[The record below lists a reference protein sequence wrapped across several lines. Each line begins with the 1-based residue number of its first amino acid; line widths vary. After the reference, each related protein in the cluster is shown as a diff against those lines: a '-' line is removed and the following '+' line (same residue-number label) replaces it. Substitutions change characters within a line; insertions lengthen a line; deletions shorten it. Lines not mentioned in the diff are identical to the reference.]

1 MRSLRSEVPPRP
13 AKAGA
18 PRPIAELKASRPAPR
33 RPSGTP
39 SAQTEPTVLLVGSDA
54 GFEPALRI
62 ALARHRVYV
71 ETTSADAA
79 VETVIVTAPDL
90 VLLANQAAENGGR
103 ALLAK
108 LAASPSSSVVP
119 VAILDDN
126 PALDQR
132 LQAFRHGAAAVIP
145 RSASIDAIAEQVARL
160 AREIPERGGEALGQV
175 GEATLAEFVSALGN
189 ELRSGILSVQ
199 TSADGTQEPVRLV
212 LGSGRPLAAFID
224 DFVTRVR
231 RHVVHAEPLKYEFDD
246 RAGGTVKLLDPNEQD
261 FEAPSISVKG
271 LRIALAD
278 DDSARADSVAHELRS
293 RGATVIVTDL
303 NPSDARF
310 ARLRQVD
317 PEVLIAGEAHLQGH
331 GYELLRRMRRDTRL
345 RWASLLVVRWEEIWS
360 DTLSVPALDRLESAL
375 STLGEADR
383 ALVELGQRGEAF
395 DTRLEITGP
404 ARLLRTL
411 VNTPRAVRL
420 TVTNPRLVVSVD
432 LSEGLVVGASAQSLH
447 DPQQTYEGALALSGL
462 LVLSS
467 GKVQIDPVQQPAVT
481 NVMSTIDV
489 ALNMA
494 DSEPA
499 PIAPSMP
506 APHSPSLP
514 PPPSAQPAPSA
525 PEPQLAVGMSALGS
539 RPAAGSARRRLGV
552 TKPMAALLIGLACVQ
567 GLLIAWFLGSLAR
580 KGRAADEARAL
591 ASASAPTPSASP
603 AAPRAPAAL
612 PASVAAPAGA
622 PAAPPSPAAPE
633 AAAASEAAA
642 APAATIPEPPRQAP
656 LGKDESGFVAPTC
669 ASLLDPL
676 SLDVGNFP
684 GAAYEQQAA
693 GAKAL
698 VQGRVEEA
706 QLAYCKAVRWDAKNP
721 QAHIDLAQLFLI
733 RKDGAAAAE
742 EARIAVQL
750 DPNSGRAQSL
760 LGDGLV
766 RIGDHEGARQAW
778 LLAAGVDPTDEVK
791 FRALL
796 ERNLREAEASLK
808 KRDVSRAERFFR
820 RAIVLDPDS
829 LAASRGLAAA
839 LNQLGDGA
847 AAVRW
852 AQRALA
858 REPRDPDA
866 HVVLGDA
873 LLLMSDK
880 VGAERAWREANRL
893 DPSNIEAQRR
903 IRRLRTL
910 K

>member
-1 MRSLRSEVPPRP
+1 MRPVRSEVPPRP
-13 AKAGA
+13 VKSGE
-18 PRPIAELKASRPAPR
+18 PRPLTELKTARPTVR
-33 RPSGTP
+33 RSGSP
-39 SAQTEPTVLLVGSDA
+39 GAQTEPTILLVGSDA
-54 GFEPALRI
+54 GFEPALRV
-62 ALARHRVYV
+62 ALSRHRVYV
-71 ETTSADAA
+71 ETSTADAA

-90 VLLANQAAENGGR
+90 VLLANEAAADGGR

-145 RSASIDAIAEQVARL
+145 RSASMDAIAEQIARL
-160 AREIPERGGEALGQV
+160 AREIPERGEALGQV

-199 TSADGTQEPVRLV
+199 TTADSSQEPVRLV

-246 RAGGTVKLLDPNEQD
+246 RASGTVKLLDPMDLD
-261 FEAPSISVKG
+261 FDQVTPGIKG
-271 LRIALAD
+271 LRVALAD
-278 DDSARADSVAHELRS
+278 DDSARADSVAQELRS
-293 RGATVIVTDL
+293 RGATVVVTDL
-303 NPSDARF
+303 KPSEARF
-310 ARLRQVD
+310 ARLRHVD
-317 PEVLIAGEAHLQGH
+317 PEVLIAGDQDLQGH

-360 DTLSVPALDRLESAL
+360 DTLSVPALDRLQAAL
-375 STLGEADR
+375 GSLAEADR
-383 ALVELGQRGEAF
+383 SLIELGQLGGAF

-411 VNTPRAVRL
+411 VTTPRALRV
-420 TVTNPRLVVSVD
+420 TVTNPRLVVSLD
-432 LSEGLVVGASAQSLH
+432 LSEGLIVGATAH
-447 DPQQTYEGALALSGL
+447 APHEPDRTFEGALALSGL

-467 GKVQIDPVQQPAVT
+467 GRVRVDPVQQPAVT

-499 PIAPSMP
+499 PIAPSIPM
-506 APHSPSLP
+506 PHSPSMP
-514 PPPSAQPAPSA
+514 PPPQAGPPPADALPGDKFSAAEVWAP
-525 PEPQLAVGMSALGS
+525 
-539 RPAAGSARRRLGV
+539 RPSPTPGFSARKLGI
-552 TKPMAALLIGLACVQ
+552 TKPMAGLLVALACAQ
-567 GLLIAWFLGSLAR
+567 GLLVAWFLGSLSRRSQAGDAR
-580 KGRAADEARAL
+580 PT
-591 ASASAPTPSASP
+591 ASAAATMPAKTPASP
-603 AAPRAPAAL
+603 APPPAPPSAEL
-612 PASVAAPAGA
+612 A
-622 PAAPPSPAAPE
+622 PAAPVAEPARQVPE
-633 AAAASEAAA
+633 
-642 APAATIPEPPRQAP
+642 
-656 LGKDESGFVAPTC
+656 GKDESGYVAPTC
-669 ASLLDPL
+669 AALLEPL
-676 SLDVGNFP
+676 HLDEGNFP
-684 GAAYEQQAA
+684 GAAYEQQVV

-698 VQGRVEEA
+698 VQGKVDDA
-706 QLAYCKAVRWDAKNP
+706 QLAFCKAVRWDGANP
-721 QAHIDLAQLFLI
+721 RTHIDLAQLLLI

-742 EARIAVQL
+742 HARQAVQL
-750 DPNSGRAQSL
+750 DPTSGRAQSL
-760 LGDGLV
+760 LGDALV
-766 RIGDHEGARQAW
+766 RIGDHEGAKQAW
-778 LLAAGVDPTDEVK
+778 LLAAGIDANDPVK
-791 FRALL
+791 FKALL

-808 KRDVSRAERFFR
+808 KKDVSRAERFFR

-829 LAASRGLAAA
+829 LPASRGLAAC

-873 LLLMSDK
+873 LLLLGDK
-880 VGAERAWREANRL
+880 VGAEREWREANRL
-893 DPSNIEAQRR
+893 DPAHIQAQNR
-903 IRRLRTL
+903 IRRLRVSP
-910 K
+910 

>member
-18 PRPIAELKASRPAPR
+18 PRGLTDLKTARPVAR
-33 RPSGTP
+33 RSGSP

-54 GFEPALRI
+54 GFEPALRV

-71 ETTSADAA
+71 ETTTADAA

-90 VLLANQAAENGGR
+90 VLLANAAAENGGR

-145 RSASIDAIAEQVARL
+145 RSASMDAIAEQIARL
-160 AREIPERGGEALGQV
+160 AREIPERGEALGQV
-175 GEATLAEFVSALGN
+175 GEATLAEFVSALSS
-189 ELRSGILSVQ
+189 ELRNGILSVQ
-199 TSADGTQEPVRLV
+199 PGDASQEPVRLV

-246 RAGGTVKLLDPNEQD
+246 RAGGTVKLLDPSELD
-261 FEAPSISVKG
+261 IDHIETDVRG
-271 LRIALAD
+271 LRVALAD
-278 DDSARADSVAHELRS
+278 DDSARADSVAQELRA
-293 RGATVIVTDL
+293 RGATVVVTDL
-303 NPSDARF
+303 KPSEARF

-317 PEVLIAGEAHLQGH
+317 PQVLIAGEQHLQGH
-331 GYELLRRMRRDTRL
+331 GYELLRRMRKDTRL

-360 DTLSVPALDRLESAL
+360 DTLSVPALDRLQAAL
-375 STLGEADR
+375 GTLAEADTSLIDL
-383 ALVELGQRGEAF
+383 AKMGEAF

-404 ARLLRTL
+404 ARLLRSL
-411 VNTPRAVRL
+411 VTTPRAVRM
-420 TVTNPRLVVSVD
+420 TVANSRLSVSVD
-432 LSEGLVVGASAQSLH
+432 LSEGLIVGASAH
-447 DPQQTYEGALALSGL
+447 APDDPSKSYDGALALSGL

-467 GKVQIDPVQQPAVT
+467 GRVRVDPVQQPAVT

-494 DSEPA
+494 DSETA
-499 PIAPSMP
+499 PIAPSIPM
-506 APHSPSLP
+506 PHSPSLP
-514 PPPSAQPAPSA
+514 PPAEPVIPPPASIPEELWGAEMAAPRPSPTPHLSRRK
-525 PEPQLAVGMSALGS
+525 SLGI
-539 RPAAGSARRRLGV
+539 
-552 TKPMAALLIGLACVQ
+552 TKPMAAVLIGLACAQ
-567 GLLIAWFLGSLAR
+567 GLLVAWFLGSLSR
-580 KGRAADEARAL
+580 KSRAAETVAMAASAPAPALPAASPSVAVAPL
-591 ASASAPTPSASP
+591 ASAAEPAPVVVP
-603 AAPRAPAAL
+603 
-612 PASVAAPAGA
+612 
-622 PAAPPSPAAPE
+622 
-633 AAAASEAAA
+633 
-642 APAATIPEPPRQAP
+642 PEPPRKAP
-656 LGKDESGFVAPTC
+656 VGKDESGTVAPTC
-669 ASLLDPL
+669 AALLDPL
-676 SLDVGNFP
+676 NLDEGNFP
-684 GAAYEQQAA
+684 GAAYEQQVA

-698 VQGRVEEA
+698 VQGKVDDA
-706 QLAYCKAVRWDAKNP
+706 QLAYCKAVRWDSKNP
-721 QAHIDLAQLFLI
+721 QSHIDLAQLFLI

-742 EARIAVQL
+742 EARAAVQL

-766 RIGDHEGARQAW
+766 RVGDHEGAKQAW
-778 LLAAGVDPTDEVK
+778 LLAAGVDPADPAK
-791 FRALL
+791 FKALL
-796 ERNLREAEASLK
+796 DRNLHEAEASLK
-808 KRDVSRAERFFR
+808 KKDVSRAERFFR

-829 LAASRGLAAA
+829 LPASRGLAAA

-873 LLLMSDK
+873 LSLLGDK
-880 VGAERAWREANRL
+880 PAAEREWREANRL
-893 DPSNIEAQRR
+893 DPSNIQAQIR
-903 IRRLRTL
+903 IRRLRSTP
-910 K
+910 

>member
-13 AKAGA
+13 AKAGV
-18 PRPIAELKASRPAPR
+18 PRPLTDIKTARPVVR
-33 RPSGTP
+33 RSGSPT
-39 SAQTEPTVLLVGSDA
+39 AQAEPTVLLVGSDA
-54 GFEPALRI
+54 GFEPALRV

-71 ETTSADAA
+71 ETTTADAA

-90 VLLANQAAENGGR
+90 VLLANECAQNGGR

-132 LQAFRHGAAAVIP
+132 LNAFRYGAAAVIP
-145 RSASIDAIAEQVARL
+145 RSASMDAIAEQIARL

-175 GEATLAEFVSALGN
+175 GEATLAEFVSALSN
-189 ELRSGILSVQ
+189 ELRSGILSVKAGDE
-199 TSADGTQEPVRLV
+199 SQEPVRLV

-246 RAGGTVKLLDPNEQD
+246 RAGGTVKLLDPSDLD
-261 FEAPSISVKG
+261 FDEIGSSVKG
-271 LRIALAD
+271 LRVALAD
-278 DDSARADSVAHELRS
+278 DDSARADSVAQELRS
-293 RGATVIVTDL
+293 RGAIVVVTDL
-303 NPSDARF
+303 NPSEARF

-360 DTLSVPALDRLESAL
+360 ETLSVPALGRLESAL
-375 STLGEADR
+375 STLAEADR
-383 ALVELGQRGEAF
+383 SLIELAQLGQPF

-404 ARLLRTL
+404 ARLLRAL
-411 VNTPRAVRL
+411 VTTPHAVRL
-420 TVTNPRLVVSVD
+420 TIANPRLTVSID
-432 LSEGLVVGASAQSLH
+432 LSEGLVVGASAQPTH
-447 DPQQTYEGALALSGL
+447 DPSINYDGALALSGL

-467 GKVQIDPVQQPAVT
+467 GRVKIDPVQQPAVT

-499 PIAPSMP
+499 PIAPSIPM
-506 APHSPSLP
+506 PHSPSLP
-514 PPPSAQPAPSA
+514 PPPQTSLAPPPAPVLDELSGAEMPAPRPSPPPRLSA
-525 PEPQLAVGMSALGS
+525 TK
-539 RPAAGSARRRLGV
+539 RLGI
-552 TKPMAALLIGLACVQ
+552 TKPMAAVLVGLACAQ
-567 GLLIAWFLGSLAR
+567 GLLAAWFLGSLS
-580 KGRAADEARAL
+580 KK
-591 ASASAPTPSASP
+591 SH
-603 AAPRAPAAL
+603 
-612 PASVAAPAGA
+612 
-622 PAAPPSPAAPE
+622 PE
-633 AAAASEAAA
+633 AAASAQAAASAAPAAIAPTPA
-642 APAATIPEPPRQAP
+642 APAATPSAAAPPDAAAVAATSLPEPPRKAP
-656 LGKDESGFVAPTC
+656 IGKDESGTVAPSC
-669 ASLLDPL
+669 ASLLEPL
-676 SLDVGNFP
+676 KLDEGNFP
-684 GAAYEQQAA
+684 GAAYEQQVA

-698 VQGRVEEA
+698 VQGKVEDA
-706 QLAYCKAVRWDAKNP
+706 QLAYCKAARWDAKNP
-721 QAHIDLAQLFLI
+721 QTHIDLAQLFLI

-742 EARIAVQL
+742 EARSAIEL

-766 RIGDHEGARQAW
+766 RIGDHEGAKQAW
-778 LLAAGVDPTDEVK
+778 LLASGVAPNDTEK
-791 FRALL
+791 FKALMN
-796 ERNLREAEASLK
+796 RNLHEAEASLK
-808 KRDVSRAERFFR
+808 KKDVARAERFFR

-829 LAASRGLAAA
+829 LEASRGLAAV

-873 LLLMSDK
+873 LSILGDK
-880 VGAERAWREANRL
+880 VGAEREWREANRL
-893 DPSNIEAQRR
+893 DPANMAAQQR
-903 IRRLRTL
+903 IRRLRMMQ
-910 K
+910 